1 MPWKKPQER
10 ELNTQT
16 IRAAVLRRS
25 GGPLT
30 IESLSMEEP
39 RDDEVLVR
47 LVASGICHTD
57 IDLIDS
63 WDETDV
69 PVVLGHEGAGV
80 VEKVGKDVREFE
92 PGDPVV
98 LSYAFCGRCRQCRE
112 GRPFA
117 CEHFWELNF
126 DFRRLDG
133 SNALERS
140 GVRGHFFGQSSFASH
155 ALAAPR
161 NLVPAPDDLPLT
173 LLAPLG
179 CGLQT
184 GAGTVLHSLAVEP
197 EEAVAVFGAG
207 TVGLAAVMAAR
218 LAGAAPIIAV
228 DRHPARL
235 SLALE
240 LGATHVFDS
249 RKDDVAACIAAI
261 DGVDGLVETTGNG
274 QLGRLVAR
282 VLKPQGRAAFLA
294 GGITGPAGEGQRFL
308 SVIQGDSVPRLFIP
322 ELIRHYRAGRFP
334 FDRLVKFYDFGEI
347 NRAIDEIRRGDTIK
361 AVLRIP

>member
-1 MPWKKPQER
+1 MS
-10 ELNTQT
+10 ELNRQAHIRRQT

-30 IESLSMEEP
+30 IESLAMEGP

-57 IDLIDS
+57 IDLIDG
-63 WDETDV
+63 WDEATG

-80 VEKVGKDVREFE
+80 VEKVGRAVREFKR
-92 PGDPVV
+92 GDPVV
-98 LSYAFCGRCRQCRE
+98 LSYAFCGRCRPCRE
-112 GRPFA
+112 GKPFA
-117 CEHFWELNF
+117 CDHFWELNF

-133 SNALERS
+133 SNALEES

-161 NLVPAPDDLPLT
+161 NLVPAPGDLPLA

-184 GAGTVLHSLAVEP
+184 GAGTVLHSLAVEDG
-197 EEAVAVFGAG
+197 EAVAVFGTG
-207 TVGLAAVMAAR
+207 SVGLAAVMAAR

-240 LGATHVFDS
+240 LGASHAFGTLQEDIAARIASVGSLDCLVDTTGDMQLC
-249 RKDDVAACIAAI
+249 RIAVAA
-261 DGVDGLVETTGNG
+261 
-274 QLGRLVAR
+274 
-282 VLKPQGRAAFLA
+282 LKPQGRAAFLA
-294 GGITGPAGEGQRFL
+294 GGVPVPAVGGQRLL
-308 SVIQGDSVPRLFIP
+308 SVIQGDSVPRRFIP
-322 ELIRHYRAGRFP
+322 ELIRFYRERRFP
-334 FDRLVKFYDFGEI
+334 FDRLVRFYDFAEI
-347 NRAIDEIRRGDTIK
+347 NRAIADVRRGETIK